1 MGILFSGVFVFILKL
16 DATRKMAST
25 VKSNDDHGGSPCSR
39 NYFIPLQRG
48 PHFLLYQEI
57 YNASSFL
64 TQDSQIR
71 QKVDESLASVLA
83 KSDGPGPN
91 MYGVNTGVGA
101 RALIFVTFLYITRT
115 NQRTELQR
123 KILKHLACG
132 VLPLTNVPSYNPT
145 FDPEAW
151 IRAAILVRI
160 NALLRGH
167 SGCRWELLH
176 GLHQLLVNDIIPCVP
191 LHQTISASGDL
202 APLGY
207 IAATL
212 SSEMHVR
219 VWCGKDSERKQ
230 MPASQALALH
240 DVQTVEYGPKEALAV
255 VNGTAPSCAVAALAI
270 HDSNILAL
278 VAQVCTAMSVEAL
291 TGTPESFD
299 AFMSD
304 IARPHPGQIEVARNC
319 RVMIKDSKLT
329 RYHDESDPTQTLRQD
344 RYSLRTS
351 PQWIGPHLEE
361 LVTGMKTL
369 ETEMNSTTDN
379 PIIDVQGD
387 RTLHGGNF
395 QATSVAMSRGLDL
408 QTLVMEKTR
417 IGLQQFGKIGYAQST
432 ELNNTNMNRGLPPDF
447 CAWEPSIDFGTKA
460 MDVATASYLSEL
472 SFAINSLAM
481 ISARYTYT
489 TIQCLQMIY
498 ANHIWALCQAVDLRV
513 MTDIFFAQMKIDIST
528 SFQSTFPDEPE
539 ALVSE
544 LSRTV
549 FNQARVS
556 FGNTTHL
563 DSKDRF
569 ATLVRS
575 LLAHVTAFLE
585 DKPAPRIHFD
595 IYIWQRNLSKTL
607 LESFRTARLD
617 SYEHGTAAPLLGSTA
632 SLYNFVRKTLKIPS
646 RKGSTFDDE
655 EIDAQ
660 VSRVYASFD
669 SGDIVPVLLDVL
681 ASAQ

>member
-1 MGILFSGVFVFILKL
+1 MHLDTVRRCWTRSSDHRSDSPQVILTGSDL
-16 DATRKMAST
+16 DIAAVVAVAR
-25 VKSNDDHGGSPCSR
+25 
-39 NYFIPLQRG
+39 
-48 PHFLLYQEI
+48 
-57 YNASSFL
+57 YNVSSFL
-64 TQDSQIR
+64 TEDFQIR
-71 QKVDESLASVLA
+71 KKVDEAVAFVLA
-83 KSDGPGPN
+83 KSDGPGAN

-101 RALIFVTFLYITRT
+101 RGTITRT

-123 KILKHLACG
+123 TILKHLACG
-132 VLPLTNVPSYNPT
+132 VLPSAIVPSHNPT
-145 FDPEAW
+145 FDPSTLVFPEAW

-191 LHQTISASGDL
+191 LRQTISASGDL

-219 VWCGKDSERKQ
+219 VWCGKGNERKQ

-240 DVQTVEYGPKEALAV
+240 GVQSLEYGPKEALAV
-255 VNGTAPSCAVAALAI
+255 VNGTAPSCAVAALAV
-270 HDSNILAL
+270 HDSNILAI

-299 AFMSD
+299 SFMSD

-319 RVMIKDSKLT
+319 RAMIKDSKLT

-395 QATSVAMSRGLDL
+395 QATSVAM
-408 QTLVMEKTR
+408 VMEKTR
-417 IGLQQFGKIGYAQST
+417 IALQHFGKIAYAQFT
-432 ELNNTNMNRGLPPDF
+432 ELNNTNMNRGLPPDL

-460 MDVATASYLSEL
+460 MDVATAAYLSEL
-472 SFAINSLAM
+472 SFVSNTVTNHVQSAEMHNQAINSLAM

-489 TIQCLQMIY
+489 AIQCLQMIY

-513 MTDIFFAQMKIDIST
+513 LTELFFAQMKIDIAT
-528 SFQSTFPDEPE
+528 SFRSSFPDEPE

-544 LSRTV
+544 LTRTV

-569 ATLVRS
+569 TTLVRS
-575 LLAHVTAFLE
+575 LLAEVTAFLE

-595 IYIWQRNLSKTL
+595 IYIWQRNLAKTL
-607 LESFRTARLD
+607 LESFRVTRSD
-617 SYEHGTAAPLLGSTA
+617 FYEHGTAAPLLGSTV
-632 SLYNFVRKTLKIPS
+632 SLYHFVRKTLQIPF

-660 VSRVYASFD
+660 VSRIYASFD